1 MVTVTSRV
9 RVRTLLTA
17 GAGLLGMACSSGG
30 GAATGPTQTTPVS
43 SVSVTPGSQS
53 ILAGATS
60 QFTATTKSA
69 SGAVLTGRTVTWASS
84 DVAVATVSPTGL
96 VTGVAPGGPVT
107 ITARSEGI
115 DGAASVTILVS
126 TVYDAVNGISWLA
139 DGDLPASNRF
149 GIPLC
154 AGPGSGTCINASGS
168 MRYGA
173 AVAWVAAMN
182 AAGYLGHSDW
192 QLPTT
197 PVSDSGCG
205 RTGPNGNS
213 FGFGCVASALATL
226 YNGLGLAAPAS
237 ADPVATGTLGPFHDL
252 QPYLYWSD
260 SLGTANSGMATF
272 SFATGWQGANTLP
285 NFLYVLPMIAGKL
298 AGTPA
303 ATGTGL
309 QVNPGGQ
316 TVYDPQTNVTWP
328 ADANVAA
335 TDRFGLPPCTDPLTP
350 ALCVAADGAMTYASA
365 QQLIANMNAAG
376 YLGQSNWRL
385 PPIDATCPGY
395 GCGGTRNPLGNLF
408 YAQLGLPSGGTVAEP
423 NVAVGPFHDIQP
435 YLYWSCSGATIQS
448 ACAAAGP
455 SPNFEWSYSFGSGF
469 EGTDLVQNSMF
480 VTVYF
485 VGRAH

>member
-1 MVTVTSRV
+1 MTFTSRL
-9 RVRTLLTA
+9 RYLTLLTA
-17 GAGLLGMACSSGG
+17 GAGLLGIACASAGDT
-30 GAATGPTQTTPVS
+30 ATGPTQAPPVS
-43 SVSVTPGSQS
+43 SVSVTPGSQT

-69 SGAVLTGRTVTWASS
+69 GGTVLTGRTVTWASS
-84 DVAVATVSPTGL
+84 DVALATVSPTGL

-115 DGAASVTILVS
+115 DGTGSVTVLVS
-126 TVYDAVNGISWLA
+126 TVYDPVNDISWLA
-139 DGDLPASNRF
+139 DGNLPSSNRF
-149 GIPLC
+149 GLPLC

-168 MRYGA
+168 MRYDA
-173 AVAWVAAMN
+173 AVAWVAAVN
-182 AAGYLGHSDW
+182 AANYLGHSTW
-192 QLPTT
+192 QLPTS

-205 RTGPNGNS
+205 RRGPNGNA

-226 YNGLGLAAPAS
+226 YNGLGLTAPAS
-237 ADPVATGTLGPFHDL
+237 ADPVTTGTVGPFRNI

-260 SLGTANSGMATF
+260 SLGTGASGMATF

-285 NFLYVLPMIAGKL
+285 NFLYAFPMIPGKL
-298 AGTPA
+298 PGTPA

-316 TVYDPQTNVTWP
+316 TVYDPETNVTWL

-335 TDRFGLPPCTDPLTP
+335 TNRFGLPVCTDPLTP
-350 ALCVAADGAMTYASA
+350 ALCVASDGAMTYASA

-376 YLGQSNWRL
+376 YLGQSNWQL

-395 GCGGTRNPLGNLF
+395 GCGGIQNPLGNLF
-408 YAQLGLPSGGTVAEP
+408 YTQLGFAAGGTVAEP
-423 NVAVGPFHDIQP
+423 DVVVGPFHDIQP
-435 YLYWSCSGATIQS
+435 YLYWSCSGATIHS
-448 ACAAAGP
+448 ACDAAGP

-469 EGTDLVQNSMF
+469 EGTDLIQNTLF

-485 VGRAH
+485 VGRAN